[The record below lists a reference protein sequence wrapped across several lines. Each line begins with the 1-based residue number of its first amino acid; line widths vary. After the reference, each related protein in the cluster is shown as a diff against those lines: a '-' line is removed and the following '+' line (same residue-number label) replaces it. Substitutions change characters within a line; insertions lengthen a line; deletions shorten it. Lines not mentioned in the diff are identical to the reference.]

1 MRLRLP
7 LLSFALIG
15 IICACAKRD
24 PVAND
29 LKPMNLALPANNISP
44 DPAGGPPESGNEAA
58 EVPASEPGFVI
69 PSDLQGRWG
78 LTPAD
83 CTLPLGRAKGLLIVS
98 GSELRFYESRALP
111 SKNVQTADGSINGD
125 FKFTGEGQSWDKFE
139 ALQRNDD
146 KLTRTET
153 NPAASYTYAKC

>member
-7 LLSFALIG
+7 FLTFALMAAV
-15 IICACAKRD
+15 CACARRD

-29 LKPMNLALPANNISP
+29 LKPMNLTLPANKMMP
-44 DPAGGPPESGNEAA
+44 DPAGGPPEGDNEAPGL
-58 EVPASEPGFVI
+58 PAAAPGSVI
-69 PSDLQGRWG
+69 PPDLQGRWG

-83 CTLPLGRAKGLLIVS
+83 CTLPPGRADGLLIVT
-98 GSELRFYESRALP
+98 GSELRFYESRAIP
-111 SKNVQTADGSINGD
+111 SNNIQTADGSINGD
-125 FKFTGEGQSWDKFE
+125 FNFAGEGRNWDKFE
-139 ALQRNDD
+139 ALQRHDD

>member
-7 LLSFALIG
+7 LISFALMAAV
-15 IICACAKRD
+15 CACAKRD

-29 LKPMNLALPANNISP
+29 LKPMNLVLPANKMTH
-44 DPAGGPPESGNEAA
+44 DPAGGPPESSNEAA
-58 EVPASEPGFVI
+58 AAPADTAAMI
-69 PSDLQGRWG
+69 PPELQGRWG

-83 CTLPLGRAKGLLIVS
+83 CTLPLSRAKGLLIVTA
-98 GSELRFYESRALP
+98 EDLRFYESRAVP
-111 SKNVQTADGSINGD
+111 SQNVQTGDGSINGD
-125 FKFTGEGQSWDKFE
+125 FKFTGEGQVWDKFE
-139 ALQRNDD
+139 ALQRKGD